1 MKLSKTMNFTISK
14 LFSTNL
20 HQEDAEFV
28 IQLLAKQ
35 KNSKAQQLAADLD
48 ERFRWNY
55 RTSAI
60 K

>member
-1 MKLSKTMNFTISK
+1 MKLSKTMTLTMPK
-14 LFSTNL
+14 LFSTTL
-20 HQEDAEFV
+20 QQEDAELV